1 MKKSVVLVSILL
13 MLIVSFVSAAPDPA
27 EAIEDLQENRAIEKI
42 TEFTE
47 KDRWNYLGNEWQK
60 SLLENEHIASIDAF
74 CKKIN
79 PVFVI
84 FLGSPYE
91 LSLSLVFMIILWI
104 LLAYTINTYLFI
116 VKGFTRVIVS
126 IAITVL
132 IAQTKIL
139 PLIASIIMKLLFF
152 KKGAGWTT
160 IAAVAI
166 IGGICI
172 LVYIDKMLGAS
183 LKKSRNEQEK
193 ADLKFRVKKAETFIK
208 NTERP

>member
-1 MKKSVVLVSILL
+1 MKKSIVLSILTIL
-13 MLIVSFVSAAPDPA
+13 AFISLVSAAPDSSA
-27 EAIEDLQENRAIEKI
+27 TIEQLQKELSLEKI

-79 PVFVI
+79 PVFGI

-152 KKGAGWTT
+152 KKGAGWVT

-166 IGGICI
+166 LAGICI
-172 LVYIDKMLGAS
+172 LFYIDKMLGAS

-193 ADLKFRVKKAETFIK
+193 ADLKFRVKKAEAFIK
-208 NTERP
+208 NAERP